1 MATVSTTSSIDPG
14 ILPYIT
20 TGLERAK
27 TLFLGGEQPSM
38 YPGQTYVS
46 PSQETLTALQQ
57 QQDIA
62 SQASPSLQVGQNAY
76 MQSYGGLANTAAGG
90 FLQGNPYQQQMIQA
104 ATRPL
109 MEQYSNQV
117 LPGIASLYSKS
128 GRYGSGSM
136 ANALGQSTEAYT
148 RALGDVTGALAG
160 QQYQAERQLQ
170 QQAQLGQAQLAG
182 QAPSMYAAQ
191 YLPSQALA
199 QIGQQQESIAGQ
211 PLQEAMQ
218 RYSYGQ
224 QLPYQQLSGYLSSV
238 YGSPM
243 AGYGTQTSSQNL
255 PKNQTVG
262 ILGGAGLGGLLG
274 YGAGQMLGNT
284 FGQYTPQ
291 ISSGVGALAGG
302 LLGGL
307 F

>member
-1 MATVSTTSSIDPG
+1 MATVITTSSIDPG

-76 MQSYGGLANTAAGG
+76 LQSYGGLANTAAGG

-128 GRYGSGSM
+128 GRYGSGAM
-136 ANALGQSTEAYT
+136 QGALGQATEQYG
-148 RALGDVTGALAG
+148 RALGDVSANIVGT
-160 QQYQAERQLQ
+160 QYDQERARQ
-170 QQAQLGQAQLAG
+170 QQAMMGLTNIAQA
-182 QAPSMYAAQ
+182 APSIYGQQ
-191 YLPSQALA
+191 YLPSQQLA
-199 QIGQQQESIAGQ
+199 QVGAQREAIAMQ
-211 PLQEAMQ
+211 PLQEAMS
-218 RYSYGQ
+218 RYSFGQ

-238 YGSPM
+238 YGSPT
-243 AGYGTQTSSQNL
+243 ASYGSTSQNMSTN
-255 PKNQTVG
+255 PTVG
-262 ILGGAGLGGLLG
+262 AIGGALGGGLLG
-274 YGAGQMLGNT
+274 NALGSAFGFPNLGAG
-284 FGQYTPQ
+284 
-291 ISSGVGALAGG
+291 IGALGGG
-302 LLGGL
+302 LLGG
-307 F
+307 FS

>member
-76 MQSYGGLANTAAGG
+76 LQSYGGLANTAAGG
-90 FLQGNPYQQQMIQA
+90 FLQGNPYQQQMIEA

-109 MEQYSNQV
+109 VSQYSNQV

-128 GRYGSGSM
+128 GRYGSGAM
-136 ANALGQSTEAYT
+136 QGALGQATEQYG
-148 RALGDVTGALAG
+148 RALGDVSANIVGT
-160 QQYQAERQLQ
+160 QYDQERARQ
-170 QQAQLGQAQLAG
+170 QQAMMGLTNIAQA
-182 QAPSMYAAQ
+182 APSIYGQQ
-191 YLPSQALA
+191 YLPSQQLA
-199 QIGQQQESIAGQ
+199 QVGAQREAIAMQ
-211 PLQEAMQ
+211 PLQEAMS
-218 RYSYGQ
+218 RYSFGQ

-238 YGSPM
+238 YGSPT
-243 AGYGTQTSSQNL
+243 ASYGSTSQNMSTN
-255 PKNQTVG
+255 PTVG
-262 ILGGAGLGGLLG
+262 AIGGALGGGLLG
-274 YGAGQMLGNT
+274 NALGSAFGFPNLGAG
-284 FGQYTPQ
+284 
-291 ISSGVGALAGG
+291 IGALGGG
-302 LLGGL
+302 LLGG
-307 F
+307 FS

>member
-57 QQDIA
+57 QQNIA
-62 SQASPSLQVGQNAY
+62 QQQSPSLQAAQNAY

-90 FLQGNPYQQQMIQA
+90 FLQGNPYQQQMIEA

-109 MEQYSNQV
+109 VSQYSNQV

-128 GRYGSGSM
+128 GRYGSGAM
-136 ANALGQSTEAYT
+136 QGALGQATEQYG
-148 RALGDVTGALAG
+148 RALGDVSANIVGT
-160 QQYQAERQLQ
+160 QYDQERARQ
-170 QQAQLGQAQLAG
+170 QQAMMGLTNIAQA
-182 QAPSMYAAQ
+182 APSIYAQQ
-191 YLPSQALA
+191 YLPSQQLA
-199 QIGQQQESIAGQ
+199 QVGAQREAIAAQ

-218 RYSYGQ
+218 RYSFGQ

-238 YGSPM
+238 YGSPT
-243 AGYGTQTSSQNL
+243 ASYGTTSQNMSTN
-255 PKNQTVG
+255 PTVG
-262 ILGGAGLGGLLG
+262 AIGGALGGGLLG
-274 YGAGQMLGNT
+274 SSIGSAFGSPMLG
-284 FGQYTPQ
+284 
-291 ISSGVGALAGG
+291 GALGALGGG
-302 LLGGL
+302 LLGG
-307 F
+307 FS

>member
-128 GRYGSGSM
+128 GRYGSGAM
-136 ANALGQSTEAYT
+136 QGALGQATEQYG
-148 RALGDVTGALAG
+148 RALGDVSANIVGT
-160 QQYQAERQLQ
+160 QYDQERARQ
-170 QQAQLGQAQLAG
+170 QQAMMGLTNIAQA
-182 QAPSMYAAQ
+182 APSIYGQQ
-191 YLPSQALA
+191 YLPSQQLA
-199 QIGQQQESIAGQ
+199 QIGAQREAIAAQ

-218 RYSYGQ
+218 RYSFGQ

-238 YGSPM
+238 YGSPT
-243 AGYGTQTSSQNL
+243 ASYGSTSQNMSTN
-255 PKNQTVG
+255 PTVG
-262 ILGGAGLGGLLG
+262 AIGGALGGGLLG
-274 YGAGQMLGNT
+274 SSIGSAFGFPNLGAG
-284 FGQYTPQ
+284 
-291 ISSGVGALAGG
+291 IGALGGG
-302 LLGGL
+302 LLGG
-307 F
+307 FS

>member
-62 SQASPSLQVGQNAY
+62 QRQSQPLQSAQNAY
-76 MQSYGGLANTAAGG
+76 MQSYGGLSNTAAGG
-90 FLQGNPYQQQMIQA
+90 FLQGNPYQQQMVEA

-109 MEQYSNQV
+109 VQQYSNQI

-128 GRYGSGSM
+128 GRYGSGAMQS
-136 ANALGQSTEAYT
+136 ALGQATEQYG
-148 RALGDVTGALAG
+148 RALGDVSTNIVGT
-160 QQYQAERQLQ
+160 QYDQERARQ
-170 QQAQLGQAQLAG
+170 QQAMMGLTNLAQA
-182 QAPSMYAAQ
+182 APSIYAQQ
-191 YLPSQALA
+191 YLPSQQLA
-199 QIGQQQESIAGQ
+199 QVGAQREAIAAQ

-218 RYSYGQ
+218 RYSFGQ

-238 YGSPM
+238 YGSPT
-243 AGYGTQTSSQNL
+243 ASYGTTSQNMSTN
-255 PKNQTVG
+255 PTVG
-262 ILGGAGLGGLLG
+262 AIGGALSGGLLGSSIGGAFGNSMLGAGLGALG
-274 YGAGQMLGNT
+274 
-284 FGQYTPQ
+284 
-291 ISSGVGALAGG
+291 GG
-302 LLGGL
+302 LLGG
-307 F
+307 FA